1 MKDGTT
7 PRGDSHLERKG
18 NAAVSKENCA
28 VLDIVNCVLNDN
40 LNEEQQV
47 RALFKAAQHK
57 DVRRIFK
64 SAQLINV
71 KEYSLFKYI
80 INQKRKMI
88 QVVRQIRT
96 KEGRAKDDICMFV
109 ESAIP

>member
-1 MKDGTT
+1 MKENDSIPNNEKAFYFLKDGIT
-7 PRGDSHLERKG
+7 PCGDSHLGRKG
-18 NAAVSKENCA
+18 NAAVSKENRA

-64 SAQLINV
+64 SAQLIDV
-71 KEYSLFKYI
+71 KEYSLFKHM
-80 INQKRKMI
+80 INQQQKLI
-88 QVVRQIRT
+88 
-96 KEGRAKDDICMFV
+96 
-109 ESAIP
+109 